1 MTPGVAP
8 SPLNPQTPGAGMDSL
23 SSQDWY
29 TTDIE
34 VRFKDSNSDAGLCGQ
49 VGRKTFIFH
58 TNCCFDF
65 VLAVYKTSL
74 EIYFYQFVEWR
85 NSRNIWRHGFLIS
98 TG

>member
-34 VRFKDSNSDAGLCGQ
+34 VRFKDSHSDAGLSGQ
-49 VGRKTFIFH
+49 VIFIF
-58 TNCCFDF
+58 FFLVLYF
-65 VLAVYKTSL
+65 V
-74 EIYFYQFVEWR
+74 
-85 NSRNIWRHGFLIS
+85 
-98 TG
+98 

>member
-34 VRFKDSNSDAGLCGQ
+34 VRFKDSHSDAGLSGQ
-49 VGRKTFIFH
+49 VI
-58 TNCCFDF
+58 
-65 VLAVYKTSL
+65 SL
-74 EIYFYQFVEWR
+74 ILHI
-85 NSRNIWRHGFLIS
+85 N
-98 TG
+98 